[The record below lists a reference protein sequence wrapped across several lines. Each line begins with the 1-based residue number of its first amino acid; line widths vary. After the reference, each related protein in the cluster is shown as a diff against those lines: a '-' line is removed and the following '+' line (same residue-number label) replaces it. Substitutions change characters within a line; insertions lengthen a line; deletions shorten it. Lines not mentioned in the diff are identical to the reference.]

1 MKLDA
6 FEAVARALDGAGVR
20 YLVAGGVAVNAH
32 GFLRFTKDIDIVLAL
47 RAENVTAA
55 FEALAALDYRPAVP
69 VDASGFGDA
78 AMRRHWIEDKGMQV
92 LNFFSDC
99 FPATSV
105 DVFVQEPFDFDTEY
119 EQALVATLAPGVAP
133 RFVALPTLIAMKEA
147 ADRPGDRV
155 DIEYLRQILEEDDR
169 DD

>member
-6 FEAVARALDGAGVR
+6 FEAVARALDEAGVR

-32 GFLRFTKDIDIVLAL
+32 GYLRFTKDIDIVLAL

-55 FEALAALDYRPAVP
+55 FAALASLAYRPAVP
-69 VDASGFGDA
+69 VDAAGFGDA
-78 AMRRHWIEDKGMQV
+78 ATRRRWIEDKGMQV
-92 LNFFSDC
+92 LNFFSDR

-119 EQALVATLAPGVAP
+119 EQALIATLAPGVTP
-133 RFVALPTLIAMKEA
+133 RFVTIPTLIAMKET
-147 ADRPGDRV
+147 ADRPSDRV
-155 DIEYLRQILEEDDR
+155 DIEYLRQILEEDGGHD
-169 DD
+169 